1 MIILPNR
8 VFLCWRPYQMGL
20 HDRVQVKGFHT
31 KHPAKASILHAS
43 LREGFRTGKS
53 ACACGGTH
61 TPTPRRGFIYAGRD
75 VPFINQNG
83 GQMTWR
89 GISRSAFIFPLSL
102 WFYTVADRDKSD

>member
-43 LREGFRTGKS
+43 LREGSDLGSPRVLVVGHTHQLR
-53 ACACGGTH
+53 GGGLFM
-61 TPTPRRGFIYAGRD
+61 RGA
-75 VPFINQNG
+75 
-83 GQMTWR
+83 MC
-89 GISRSAFIFPLSL
+89 RSLIKM
-102 WFYTVADRDKSD
+102 VAK